1 MTTFALIA
9 SPNNVDPTA
18 ASPLAIEIHTDED
31 SSYPLGLID
40 SDHLVPAVI
49 YGDMVIY
56 TKTLLVQTSPDTV
69 PTATAFFDKL
79 NTLITQGRTRDRVYS
94 GTYSQ
99 LVIAGHN
106 RTVLTDTSEFYDEF
120 YQIIEAASGV
130 ILK

>member
-31 SSYPLGLID
+31 SDYPLDLILT
-40 SDHLVPAVI
+40 DHLVPAVV

-56 TKTLLVQTSPDTV
+56 TKTLLAQTPPDTV
-69 PTATAFFDKL
+69 PTAEVFFDKL
-79 NTLITQGRTRDRVYS
+79 KKLIAQGRTRDRVYS
-94 GTYSQ
+94 DTYSQ

-106 RTVLTDTSEFYDEF
+106 RTGLTDNSEFYDDF
-120 YQIIEAASGV
+120 YQVIEAAPGV

>member
-18 ASPLAIEIHTDED
+18 ESPLAIEIHTDED
-31 SSYPLGLID
+31 SHYPLGLID

-56 TKTLLVQTSPDTV
+56 TKTLLAQTPPDTV
-69 PTATAFFDKL
+69 STASAFFDKL
-79 NTLITQGRTRDRVYS
+79 TALIAQGRTRDLVYS
-94 GTYSQ
+94 ATYSQ

-106 RTVLTDTSEFYDEF
+106 RTVLTDDSEYYEEF
-120 YQIIEAASGV
+120 YQVIESAPAV

>member
-31 SSYPLGLID
+31 SDYPLGLIN

-56 TKTLLVQTSPDTV
+56 TKTLLAQTPPDTV

-79 NTLITQGRTRDRVYS
+79 STLITQGRTRDRVYS
-94 GTYSQ
+94 DTYSQ

-106 RTVLTDTSEFYDEF
+106 RTGLTDNSEFYDDF
-120 YQIIEAASGV
+120 YQVIEAAPGV